1 MSTPRDLTPRP
12 DSLLTVAVVVRN
24 DPTGL
29 ASTLASLAS
38 AWQPNTE
45 CLVLDG
51 SDDPESTESIVANH
65 SSIQVSVRWSEPR
78 GVYPAM
84 NDALTH
90 AHGEYVWFV
99 NAGDRAHS
107 DSSISAVLRILEK
120 RPLWAYGQVCFV
132 DDRGR
137 TFLPRPFDYQREKR
151 SAFSR
156 GRFPPHQGTVAATQ
170 VMRDLGGFDESFEV
184 AADYAMMLKLSELGD
199 PAESQ
204 EVWADFFEGGLSTIR
219 WRAAVW
225 EFHRA
230 RMKILKIRGSALV
243 SEYLS
248 VALNFVGQTIGR
260 SRNSLRRAIDSRFK
274 S

>member
-84 NDALTH
+84 NEALAH

-99 NAGDRAHS
+99 NAGDRPHS
-107 DSSISAVLRILEK
+107 DSSIGAVLQILQE
-120 RPLWAYGQVCFV
+120 RPLWAYGQVCFI
-132 DDRGR
+132 DARGR
-137 TFLPRPFDYQREKR
+137 RVLPRPFDYRREKG
-151 SAFSR
+151 SGFSR

-170 VMRDLGGFDESFEV
+170 VMRDLGGFDESFKV

-204 EVWADFFEGGLSTIR
+204 EVWADFFEGGLSTIQ
-219 WRAAVW
+219 WRRAIS

-230 RMKILKIRGSALV
+230 RMDVLCPSGIDLV
-243 SEYLS
+243 KEHAA
-248 VALNFVGQTIGR
+248 VAREFLMQAAGR
-260 SRNSLRRAIDSRFK
+260 SLSSIRR
-274 S
+274 

>member
-1 MSTPRDLTPRP
+1 MSTPRDVTARSY
-12 DSLLTVAVVVRN
+12 SLLTVAVVVRN

-51 SDDPESTESIVANH
+51 SDDPRSIEDVVATC
-65 SSIQVSVRWSEPR
+65 SSIKASVRWSEPR

-184 AADYAMMLKLSELGD
+184 AADYAMMLKLSQLGD
-199 PAESQ
+199 PAESH

-219 WRAAVW
+219 WRRAIN

-230 RMKILKIRGSALV
+230 RMDILCPSGIDLV
-243 SEYLS
+243 KEHAA
-248 VALNFVGQTIGR
+248 VAREFLMQAAGR
-260 SRNSLRRAIDSRFK
+260 SLNSIRK
-274 S
+274 